1 MANCRRFGARTVAV
15 LVLLL
20 SAVLLAGCLAEEGE
34 APDLPD
40 QITWNDVAA
49 IVLDTNGCNSGACHK
64 PNGPQDPSMQYAS
77 LIVNNSGTCASS
89 SAMITQG
96 DRMLSCL
103 YLAMT
108 PGEASFVMPT
118 SSLNKE
124 TIGLWIDQG
133 APGP

>member
-1 MANCRRFGARTVAV
+1 
-15 LVLLL
+15 
-20 SAVLLAGCLAEEGE
+20 
-34 APDLPD
+34 
-40 QITWNDVAA
+40 
-49 IVLDTNGCNSGACHK
+49 
-64 PNGPQDPSMQYAS
+64 
-77 LIVNNSGTCASS
+77 
-89 SAMITQG
+89 MITQG